1 MKSLI
6 LSIAVVLAM
15 VGSTY
20 AEVTLEEVE
29 TPDGAIQYVQNFYQR
44 IGKGDNITVVNSS
57 GFEARTLRGYD
68 YLIAKIYVTVHSS
81 GGQTVMGVVIDRSGD
96 WTQVMTESDFRMF
109 LRSGDRIFLHEPEL
123 DPNS

>member
-1 MKSLI
+1 MNCLT
-6 LSIAVVLAM
+6 LSVAVALAT
-15 VGSTY
+15 VGSAY

-29 TPDGAIQYVQNFYQR
+29 APDAAVQYVQNFYQR

-57 GFEARTLRGYD
+57 GFEARTLRGYN
-68 YLIAKIYVTVHSS
+68 YLIAKIFITEHAS
-81 GGQTVMGVVIDRSGD
+81 GGQAVMGVVIDYSGD

-109 LRSGDRIFLHEPEL
+109 LRSGNRTFLHEPEL